1 MNTIDATPER
11 SSGGRATLFFESYP
25 FVNRTPSTNTQRMKN
40 LESCGYGK
48 QILNDACAMLAS
60 YKRNG
65 G

>member
-11 SSGGRATLFFESYP
+11 SSGGRATLFSESYP

-40 LESCGYGK
+40 LESCRYGK
-48 QILNDACAMLAS
+48 QILNGARATYAS
-60 YKRNG
+60 HKRNG